1 MPPQLRTLSS
11 TGPAKHRHPT
21 AEPSPPFSGP
31 LAAAPALD
39 PRRFLFPLI
48 EALNGRRPPGQLS
61 ATFAPDALTT
71 LTGVTARTHARLG
84 RYRLC
89 HVSADAAELAGT
101 LHMPTK
107 VRAFAARVER
117 RNSRWHCTEFHLLP

>member
-1 MPPQLRTLSS
+1 MPPQLRALSS
-11 TGPAKHRHPT
+11 TRSTTQHLPT
-21 AEPSPPFSGP
+21 EPPPPFSTP
-31 LAAAPALD
+31 TAADAALD

-48 EALNGRRPPGQLS
+48 EALNGRRPPRQLAAS
-61 ATFAPDALTT
+61 FTPDALTS
-71 LTGVTARTHARLG
+71 LTGATTRTHARLG

>member
-11 TGPAKHRHPT
+11 TRPTTTPNPTTEPAPT
-21 AEPSPPFSGP
+21 PTTPSPDH
-31 LAAAPALD
+31 PALD
-39 PRRFLFPLI
+39 PRRFLFPLV
-48 EALNGRRPPGQLS
+48 EALNGRRPPRQLS
-61 ATFAPDALTT
+61 ATFAPPALTT
-71 LTGVTARTHARLG
+71 LTQAGTRPQTRLG

-89 HVSADAAELAGT
+89 HVSPDTAELAGT

-117 RNSRWHCTEFHLLP
+117 QGSRWHCTEFHLLP